1 MVSKIQSQLLEIIY
15 IYFWH
20 HEADGSCG
28 RILFH
33 ILIFNR
39 DKLNT
44 ALGLFLCHAD
54 VLTFYR
60 FDLEKNP
67 FDHLNH
73 VEK

>member
-1 MVSKIQSQLLEIIY
+1 MFIQY
-15 IYFWH
+15 
-20 HEADGSCG
+20 HEMAQ
-28 RILFH
+28 ILFH

-67 FDHLNH
+67 F
-73 VEK
+73 EPRRKMMF

>member
-60 FDLEKNP
+60 FGLEKKQQ
-67 FDHLNH
+67 HLNH